1 MNRADGIF
9 SMVTLCVALA
19 ACGGSGGNGGTPT
32 LTVAS
37 NTASFSAVAGFG
49 TDLFPVKDH
58 VTISGGNSAA
68 FTATSDSPWLAVTP
82 ANGSAPQDLSI
93 SVTLG
98 AMTANTYTGH
108 VTVTAMGALGSPATV
123 TVTFVVAPAQAS
135 NTPFWPQWG
144 SNPQHTGMV
153 SVAGQHL
160 TNKLVDIT
168 YDPFIDQE
176 KAEFGGELVVHEQ
189 SPIVDGNDVYMVQ
202 KSGTYNSCNPAG
214 DWQNGAACGPN
225 TWNTMIWNERRFSWV
240 NGQLVQ
246 AWTFQSDWVPEPN
259 AANFNLGIDGLA
271 GWEPVFHP
279 VEANNFIYVPGG
291 AGTVWKVDKTA
302 GTASHI
308 NPFNGVSGVTAA
320 NTFVSGPLSADSNG
334 NVYYNV
340 IELNLA
346 GGDPWSTND
355 VVNAWLVKI
364 TSAGATSTVTFATLV
379 PGAPAGSATDCPGRF
394 FGAGTLPWPPA
405 VNAVPATEPC
415 GSQRPGVN
423 LAPAMAADGTIY
435 TASRAHFDERVT
447 YLIAVNPNLTVKWA
461 ASMQNRLN
469 DGCGNGPG
477 FIVPIGPTNSSPN
490 ACRVG
495 TNSGVDP
502 TTNAPGSGSLIDQ
515 ASSSPTVLPDDSIV
529 LGTTTDYNGARGH
542 LLHFDNNGNF
552 LNAYD
557 FGWDSTPGV
566 YAHGSTFSIV
576 IKDNHYNTNGL
587 YCSANSPT
595 CQPLPPGPYYIT
607 QLDPNLNIEWQ
618 FQSTTIDNTHPNGYE
633 WCINMP
639 AIDSDGNV
647 FVNSEDGNIYV
658 LLQPQPVPPSK
669 IITQPGGKLFLDVA
683 LGAAYTPLAIGPD
696 GKLYTQN
703 NGHLIVVGN

>member
-1 MNRADGIF
+1 
-9 SMVTLCVALA
+9 MVTLCGALV
-19 ACGGSGGNGGTPT
+19 ACGGGGGNGGTPT
-32 LTVAS
+32 LQVAATTLS
-37 NTASFSAVAGFG
+37 FTALFGIANDPAPAMVAVTNTASG
-49 TDLFPVKDH
+49 TL
-58 VTISGGNSAA
+58 N
-68 FTATSDSPWLAVTP
+68 FTTSSDSPWLTVTP
-82 ANGSAPQDLSI
+82 ASGTAPQSLT
-93 SVTLG
+93 VTALLG
-98 AMTANTYTGH
+98 NLTANTYTGH
-108 VTVTAMGALGSPATV
+108 VTVTAAGAQGSPATI
-123 TVTFVVAPAQAS
+123 TVTFTVNPQAS
-135 NTPFWPQWG
+135 NSPFWPQWG

-153 SVAGQHL
+153 NAVGQNL
-160 TNKLVDIT
+160 TSKLADIV

-176 KAEFGGELVVHEQ
+176 KAEFGGELLVHEQ
-189 SPIVDGNDVYMVQ
+189 SPVIDGNDVYMVQ
-202 KSGTYNSCNPAG
+202 KSGTYNSCTPVGN
-214 DWQNGAACGPN
+214 WQTGAACGPN
-225 TWNTMIWNERRFSWV
+225 SWNTMIWNERRYSWV
-240 NGQLVQ
+240 SGQL
-246 AWTFQSDWVPEPN
+246 APIWTFQSDWVPEPN
-259 AANFNLGIDGLA
+259 AANFNSGIGGLQ

-279 VEANNFIYVPGG
+279 IEANNFIYVPGA

-302 GTASHI
+302 GTGSHI
-308 NPFNGVSGVTAA
+308 DPFNGVSGVTAA

-334 NVYYNV
+334 NIYYNV

-346 GGDPWSTND
+346 GGDPWSAND

-364 TSAGATSTVTFATLV
+364 TSAGTSSMVTFATLV

-394 FGAGTLPWPPA
+394 FGAGTLPWPPT

-423 LAPAMAADGTIY
+423 LAPAIAADGTIY

-461 ASMQNRLN
+461 ASMQHRLN

-542 LLHFDNNGNF
+542 LLHFDKNGNF

-587 YCSANSPT
+587 YCGANSPT

-647 FVNSEDGNIYV
+647 FVNSEDGNIYA
-658 LLQPQPVPPSK
+658 LPQGHSGIFTTPAG
-669 IITQPGGKLFLDVA
+669 QLFLDVA
-683 LGAAYTPLAIGPD
+683 LGAAYTPLSIGSD